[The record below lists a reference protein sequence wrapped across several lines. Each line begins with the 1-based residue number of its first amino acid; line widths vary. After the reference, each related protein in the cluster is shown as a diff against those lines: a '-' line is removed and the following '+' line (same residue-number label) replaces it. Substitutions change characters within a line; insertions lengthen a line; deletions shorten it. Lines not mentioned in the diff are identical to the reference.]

1 MKRFI
6 TILLFLCIVL
16 CTASPVTASASNE
29 AWVDADITIEEF
41 EALEHVY
48 SVYPETRATGLIIDH
63 YFGIAKE
70 GSTLIIT
77 GETECTSEV
86 VKCGFKDIVIER
98 RLNSSSSW
106 SEYSTLGDLLT
117 ESTTCILSK
126 RITVPSGYQYRVTAT
141 HYAKKSLFSVQ
152 KIDAET
158 GYLTF

>member
-1 MKRFI
+1 MKKIFSV
-6 TILLFLCIVL
+6 ILLV
-16 CTASPVTASASNE
+16 CTLICGVSPVTTFASNDTLIDDE
-29 AWVDADITIEEF
+29 ITIEEF

-48 SVYPETRATGLIIDH
+48 AVYPENRATGLIVDR

-70 GSTLIIT
+70 GSTLVIT
-77 GETECTSEV
+77 GMTACTSEV

-117 ESTTCILSK
+117 ESTSCNLSK
-126 RITVPSGYQYRVTAT
+126 RITVPIGYQYRVTAT

-152 KIDAET
+152 KIDVET